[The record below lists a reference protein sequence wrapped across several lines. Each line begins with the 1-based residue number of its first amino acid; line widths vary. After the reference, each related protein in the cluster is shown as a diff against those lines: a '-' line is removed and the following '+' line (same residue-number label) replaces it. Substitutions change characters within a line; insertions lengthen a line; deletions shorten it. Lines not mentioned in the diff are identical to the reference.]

1 MDPAPLLITAVDHPS
16 LHGQLDEFLG
26 QLRAERACSG
36 RGSGRTPFPALIEQL
51 AAPRMLRLGVMTGGR
66 LVAVAA
72 VDNDGATAVAVLAP
86 FRRRG
91 FANELMEVV
100 IARTAAIGYPPLHRF
115 TAPRVRLAG

>member
-36 RGSGRTPFPALIEQL
+36 RGSRRTPFPALIEQL
-51 AAPRMLRLGVMTGGR
+51 AAPRMLRLGAMTGGR

-72 VDNDGATAVAVLAP
+72 VDNDGATAIAVLAP

-115 TAPRVRLAG
+115 TAPRVGLAG